1 MISVIYGGNQSGVC
15 YDLYQNVI
23 QTLPDNKFYDI
34 NLQKTDMDFFLSNG
48 YHTQLTPQQE
58 KIINQIEASATL
70 IFIYPLYWFNMPP
83 VLKSFIDQTFWP
95 EYAFSF
101 KKKQYFKKGLWKGK
115 KVIIIY
121 TQGGPEIF
129 HKLKGNLGY
138 KVMKYP
144 LNLSGI
150 YNISVLHVDNLNRS
164 KTTPE
169 KVNKDVQTV
178 TAKVEKLLI
187 L

>member
-15 YDLYQNVI
+15 YDVYQNVI
-23 QTLPDNKFYDI
+23 QKLPENKIYNI
-34 NLQKTDMDFFLSNG
+34 NLQQTDMAFFLSNG
-48 YHTQLTPQQE
+48 YHTPLTPQQE
-58 KIINQIEASATL
+58 NMVHQIEDSTTL
-70 IFIYPLYWFNMPP
+70 IFIYPLYWFNVPA

-95 EYAFSF
+95 ERAFSF

-144 LNLSGI
+144 LNLFGI
-150 YNISVLHVDNLNRS
+150 YDISVLHVDNLNRS
-164 KTTPE
+164 NTTPE

-178 TAKVEKLLI
+178 TAKVEKLLG